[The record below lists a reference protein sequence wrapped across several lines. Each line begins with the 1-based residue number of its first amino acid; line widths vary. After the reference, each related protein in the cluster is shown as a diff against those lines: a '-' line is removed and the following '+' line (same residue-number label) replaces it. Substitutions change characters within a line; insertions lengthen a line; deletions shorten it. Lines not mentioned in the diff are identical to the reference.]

1 MTISSPIKIGSLLP
15 GLNMRVFVLALF
27 MLAGLVVLTSKLW
40 HEQVV
45 EQTKWY
51 DRVKTG
57 SSVTVRIP
65 SVRGEIRDRN
75 GITLVA
81 NRSSYAVDFYLPQ
94 MVKGY
99 RESFA
104 ELVKQDEELVKRD
117 PSKKHIFPIASYRT
131 TIDGMPDDVRVP
143 DIVQIVNETVI
154 PTFKDLNI
162 ASDPNVRKLDY
173 NADQLER
180 HFRTNEQVPYRYLE
194 DVSFNTIAKLSEN
207 DSDLP
212 GVEVALRPVRQYIYG
227 SLAAHVLGYVGSPQD
242 INKEADIADFT
253 YYQPDVVGQ
262 SSVERAFDKYLRG
275 KPGVRKLE
283 RTAKGKVG
291 AEIERIAP
299 TPGAHVYLTID
310 ARIQMIV
317 ERTLR
322 EAGVGRAAAVVVDP
336 NNGDILAMAS
346 VPNYD
351 PNVFIP
357 KISAEDMKHFD
368 DDGADPLLN
377 RCIGGYAPG
386 STFKTITALAGL
398 HAGISPYRTF
408 NCAGGVTYGNKLMK
422 CWIFGK
428 GVHGSLDMLGGIKNS
443 CNCYFFQLAN
453 SIGGEKK
460 TALAEIET
468 IGDVM
473 GLGMKSDLPLS
484 GERSGIL
491 PGPRYLTAK
500 GMSAML
506 NSSGNIA
513 NTSIGQGMVEATPVQ
528 MAMICATLAN
538 GGTSYFPRLVSRLVD
553 SNGDDIRESD
563 GSLALPLEPKVRATL
578 QGIGITRDQVE
589 IVRRGMWKVVNEPG
603 GTGKAAAI
611 KGVEV
616 AGKTGTAQ
624 FWRVEK
630 DKLKE
635 KDNRVW
641 FMCFAPYKQPKY
653 AICVM
658 VEGAKSGGG
667 VAAPIVQKMLKE
679 ALGLEAGYDTQP
691 KWLPPV
697 AGSFEQIEK
706 IAFKED
712 GGLTKLVANAYK
724 GTDQKPGTNR
734 IAEDGE
740 IAGDHDG
747 DIHEESRSK
756 RDGPSPE
763 VRNEADARGKVNNS
777 QNNNNKPNLWQ
788 RIFGSR
794 NKTNTQ
800 PAPQGR

>member
-1 MTISSPIKIGSLLP
+1 MNKPIRPVKERRLLP
-15 GLNMRVFVLALF
+15 GLSLRVLVLAFF
-27 MLAGLVVLTSKLW
+27 MFSGLGVLASKLW
-40 HEQVV
+40 HEQIVR
-45 EQTKWY
+45 QKKWSE
-51 DRVKTG
+51 RLKKT

-94 MVKGY
+94 MVKG
-99 RESFA
+99 F
-104 ELVKQDEELVKRD
+104 RD
-117 PSKKHIFPIASYRT
+117 QNDGKVPVSIYRT
-131 TIDGMPDDVRVP
+131 TIDGMPTDAKVA
-143 DIVQIVNETVI
+143 DIVKIVNDTVV
-154 PTFKDLNI
+154 PTFTDLDI

-227 SLAAHVLGYVGSPQD
+227 SFAAHVVGYVGAPQD
-242 INKEADIADFT
+242 INKEADIAAFT
-253 YYQPDVVGQ
+253 YYQPDVVGHA
-262 SSVERAFDKYLRG
+262 SVERAFDKYLRG
-275 KPGVRKLE
+275 KPGVRVLE

-291 AEIERIAP
+291 AEIERIPP

-310 ARIQMIV
+310 ARIQMIM

-322 EAGVGRAAAVVVDP
+322 EAGVGRAAAVVVNP

-351 PNVFIP
+351 PNVFVP
-357 KISAEDMKHFD
+357 KISEEDMQRFD

-386 STFKTITALAGL
+386 STYKLVTALAGL
-398 HAGISPYRTF
+398 HGGITPYRSF
-408 NCAGGVTYGNKLMK
+408 SCSGGVTYGNKRMK
-422 CWIFGK
+422 CWISGR
-428 GVHGSLDMLGGIKNS
+428 GAHGSLDMLAGIKNS

-453 SIGGEKK
+453 AIGGSEK
-460 TALAEIET
+460 TGLEEIEA

-473 GLGMKSDLPLS
+473 GLGAKSDLPLS
-484 GERSGIL
+484 GERAGIL
-491 PGPRYLTAK
+491 PGPRYLTTK
-500 GMSAML
+500 GQAAMI

-513 NTSIGQGMVEATPVQ
+513 NTSIGQGMVETTPVQ
-528 MAMICATLAN
+528 MAMVAATLAN
-538 GGTSYFPRLVSRLVD
+538 GGTSYYPRLVSRLVD
-553 SNGDDIRESD
+553 SNGDDIREAD
-563 GSLALPLEPKVRATL
+563 GSLALPVEPKVRGTL
-578 QGIGITRDQVE
+578 QDLGLTRDQIE

-603 GTGKAAAI
+603 GTGRAAAI

-630 DKLKE
+630 ENAKE

-641 FMCFAPYKQPKY
+641 FVCFAPYKQPKY
-653 AICVM
+653 ALCVM

-667 VAAPIVQKMLKE
+667 VAAPIVQKVLKE
-679 ALGLEAGYDTQP
+679 ALGLEAGFDTQP
-691 KWLPPV
+691 AWLPPV
-697 AGSFEQIEK
+697 AGSFEQIER
-706 IAFKED
+706 ITFKED
-712 GGLTKLVANAYK
+712 GGLTKLVATAFS
-724 GTDQKPGTNR
+724 GTDERPGSNR
-734 IAEDGE
+734 IADDGE
-740 IAGDHDG
+740 VAGDHDG
-747 DIHEESRSK
+747 DIREEKRNK

-763 VRNEADARGKVNNS
+763 VRQAADARGKVNNS
-777 QNNNNKPNLWQ
+777 PNTTNKPNLWQ

-794 NKTNTQ
+794 NKPNNNTQ
-800 PAPQGR
+800 PPPQGR

>member
-1 MTISSPIKIGSLLP
+1 MTIDSPIKVRRLLP
-15 GLNMRVFVLALF
+15 GLSLRVVVLGIFMFSGLAVLA
-27 MLAGLVVLTSKLW
+27 SKLW

-45 EQTKWY
+45 EKEKWSQ
-51 DRVKTG
+51 RVRTG

-94 MVKGY
+94 MVKG
-99 RESFA
+99 F
-104 ELVKQDEELVKRD
+104 RD
-117 PSKKHIFPIASYRT
+117 QNGGKVPSSTYRT
-131 TIDGMPDDVRVP
+131 TIDGMPDDVRVA
-143 DIVQIVNETVI
+143 DIVQIVNDTVI
-154 PTFKDLNI
+154 PTFKDLDI

-351 PNVFIP
+351 PNAFIP
-357 KISAEDMKHFD
+357 KISAEDMKSFD

-386 STFKTITALAGL
+386 STFKAVTALAGL

-422 CWIFGK
+422 CWIYGK
-428 GVHGSLDMLGGIKNS
+428 GVHNSLDMMGGIKNS

-491 PGPRYLTAK
+491 PGPRYLTTK
-500 GMSAML
+500 GMGAML

-528 MAMICATLAN
+528 MAMVCATLAN

-553 SNGDDIRESD
+553 SNGDDIRQPD
-563 GSLALPLEPKVRATL
+563 GSLALPMEPKVRATL
-578 QGIGITRDQVE
+578 QGLGITRDQVE

-630 DKLKE
+630 DKPKE

-724 GTDQKPGTNR
+724 GTDQKPGSNR
-734 IAEDGE
+734 IADDGE
-740 IAGDHDG
+740 IAGDHDEVH
-747 DIHEESRSK
+747 DENHSK
-756 RDGPSPE
+756 RDSVNAE
-763 VRNEADARGKVNNS
+763 VRAAADARGKVNNS

-794 NKTNTQ
+794 NKTNSQ